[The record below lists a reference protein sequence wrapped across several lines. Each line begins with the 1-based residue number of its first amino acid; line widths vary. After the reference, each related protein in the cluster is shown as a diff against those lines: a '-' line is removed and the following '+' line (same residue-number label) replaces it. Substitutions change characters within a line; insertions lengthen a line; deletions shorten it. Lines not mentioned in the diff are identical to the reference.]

1 MQKEAGIFKNMYMLV
16 QENDKNN
23 TSHDYMYFQTGTICE
38 TTTLAETTRLTTSGG
53 STPCA
58 TFTSGGN
65 GNGAMCVFPF
75 TYQSVAY
82 YQCITTG
89 NNGQLWCATTPNYD
103 IDGLWGNC
111 QGRLASASST
121 NCRSV
126 KNFLKHF

>member
-1 MQKEAGIFKNMYMLV
+1 MR
-16 QENDKNN
+16 NN
-23 TSHDYMYFQTGTICE
+23 VSLKHVSGNCTGTVCE
-38 TTTLAETTRLTTSGG
+38 TTTVAETTRLTTSAG

-65 GNGAMCVFPF
+65 GNGAMCIFPF

-82 YQCITTG
+82 YQCITNG

-111 QGRLASASST
+111 QGRSI
-121 NCRSV
+121 
-126 KNFLKHF
+126 FPMKH